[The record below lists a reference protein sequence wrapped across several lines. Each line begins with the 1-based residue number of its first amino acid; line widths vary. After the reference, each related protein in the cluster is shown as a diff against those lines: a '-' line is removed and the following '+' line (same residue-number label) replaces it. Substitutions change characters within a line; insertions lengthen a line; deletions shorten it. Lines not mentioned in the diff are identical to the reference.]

1 MTKKISSLNKES
13 LPSESTP
20 VQIVPPQS
28 WSPYA
33 GEDDTIDLFELIN
46 TLWKRKL
53 LILVISLLSLAGSFV
68 STQFLPKTYTSSV
81 LFEYPDWKELA
92 QSVKNPIIL
101 DGIVRRNQIIKKFL
115 PHQEI
120 SENSSGQISPEQK
133 AVQLLLG
140 KDVLKIELNENSLT
154 ELTVQWHDPTFAAE
168 LANLLPEQLRI
179 ETRLR
184 KIEALR
190 KEENQLDI
198 ERELLKDYEKPI
210 QNQINQLISEYP
222 QLLLFSRNSE
232 RDEISEL
239 ETALGERLSNL
250 SILENS
256 SEIEN
261 SRLIREVEQ
270 LREMIGQVSLGKGEL
285 YLKRIEFDRLNS
297 ELNGFN
303 QRLNAIEKRIFE
315 IKKFIS
321 LDDSSFL
328 VYLTEAI
335 PPEVPSK
342 PKVRLIV
349 ALSGVVGLFF
359 AIFLCFTIEFVKNF
373 QNQKDLTLT

>member
-1 MTKKISSLNKES
+1 M
-13 LPSESTP
+13 
-20 VQIVPPQS
+20 
-28 WSPYA
+28 
-33 GEDDTIDLFELIN
+33 
-46 TLWKRKL
+46 
-53 LILVISLLSLAGSFV
+53 
-68 STQFLPKTYTSSV
+68 
-81 LFEYPDWKELA
+81 
-92 QSVKNPIIL
+92 
-101 DGIVRRNQIIKKFL
+101 
-115 PHQEI
+115 
-120 SENSSGQISPEQK
+120 
-133 AVQLLLG
+133 
-140 KDVLKIELNENSLT
+140 
-154 ELTVQWHDPTFAAE
+154 
-168 LANLLPEQLRI
+168 
-179 ETRLR
+179 
-184 KIEALR
+184 
-190 KEENQLDI
+190 
-198 ERELLKDYEKPI
+198 
-210 QNQINQLISEYP
+210 ISEYP

-285 YLKRIEFDRLNS
+285 YLKRIEFDRLKA
-297 ELNGFN
+297 ELNSFN
-303 QRLNAIEKRIFE
+303 QRLNAIDKRIFE

-373 QNQKDLTLT
+373 QNQKDLT